1 MNKLMLLCFLLQSKL
16 LRVVLLML
24 DGTWPVL
31 CHWFYLLFFSCLGNL
46 ISSFLFLTVLGLCCC
61 SGFCPAAVCG
71 LPLLWAR
78 ALGCVGSV
86 AVAPRLTCS
95 TACGI
100 FLDQGLNLCLL
111 QWQVDSF
118 TTEPPGKPQLLISYP
133 TITIAT
139 TQTEG
144 MTQS

>member
-1 MNKLMLLCFLLQSKL
+1 MAPEVWSRGSIVVVRGLSCSK
-16 LRVVLLML
+16 
-24 DGTWPVL
+24 
-31 CHWFYLLFFSCLGNL
+31 
-46 ISSFLFLTVLGLCCC
+46 
-61 SGFCPAAVCG
+61 
-71 LPLLWAR
+71 
-78 ALGCVGSV
+78 
-86 AVAPRLTCS
+86 
-95 TACGI
+95 ACGI